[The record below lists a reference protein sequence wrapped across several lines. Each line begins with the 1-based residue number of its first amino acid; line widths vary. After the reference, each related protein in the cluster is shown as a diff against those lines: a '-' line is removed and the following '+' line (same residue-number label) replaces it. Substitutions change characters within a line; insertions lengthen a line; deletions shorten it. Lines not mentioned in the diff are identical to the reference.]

1 MNEPTNDTGAA
12 TVDPSQAESLDDLAG
27 LGKAVDG
34 GGMAAAPGAAP
45 AGDAVQELPQA
56 TEEDITDMLI
66 MAREMIAPAADSA
79 GVLTE
84 AQVTAIWSDD
94 KLRRIAK
101 PLVSIMNRHGVG
113 VGEAFEKFGPYVML
127 VAAIGGPAF
136 ATYKAIRQNAI
147 DLTKHASSPQ
157 QQQPA

>member
-1 MNEPTNDTGAA
+1 MNEQTNDTA
-12 TVDPSQAESLDDLAG
+12 TASVDPSKAESLDDLAG
-27 LGKAVDG
+27 LGKVVDG
-34 GGMAAAPGAAP
+34 GGMAAAPGV

-79 GVLTE
+79 GVMTE
-84 AQVTAIWSDD
+84 AQVVAIWSDD

-127 VAAIGGPAF
+127 AAAIGGPAF

-147 DLTKHASSPQ
+147 DLAKHASSPQ